1 MHTAKCSHAFK
12 QEFPSDFDSL
22 QLMKIL
28 SIAILCVLIIGCAKT
43 TDPLIVKQQM
53 VRDQG
58 MDIEDD
64 PMARHEKIRR
74 FHGAVSME
82 ERRQKLGQYYTILWQ
97 ADAGAKKEVLF
108 EYQQAKS
115 GSKIKTM
122 KRQLDAS
129 ASSGKEEISVI
140 GDNYFDNGRV
150 MTWKTSLIVDGKTIS
165 SKQSYLWE

>member
-1 MHTAKCSHAFK
+1 
-12 QEFPSDFDSL
+12 
-22 QLMKIL
+22 MKIL
-28 SIAILCVLIIGCAKT
+28 SFAILSVLTIGCAKT
-43 TDPLIVKQQM
+43 TDPLVVKQQT

-58 MDIEDD
+58 MEREDD
-64 PMARHEKIRR
+64 PMLRHERIRR

-115 GSKIKTM
+115 
-122 KRQLDAS
+122 LDAS
-129 ASSGKEEISVI
+129 ASSGKEEFTVI

-150 MTWKTSLIVDGKTIS
+150 MTWKVSLIVDGQTIS